1 MYLIRSRSF
10 LSTILGCCL
19 VFLLAACG
27 SGGSTSSTPT
37 PTGGSTPTQAKT
49 PTPTIVPT
57 TAPVPPTQ
65 TSCPPAGTARA
76 WVTANLVL
84 GKNQNIVYVVNEFPT
99 NSVIGTL
106 KRYDLTTDKKTEI
119 IKMPNASISEAAL
132 SSDGQWILFVSAM
145 GHQNELQMVGMD
157 GQGLQ
162 TLYCAANGSIQNV
175 LWSANQQSVLFSAS
189 AAPDGFAGIY
199 LLNLANGT
207 LQLEL
212 KPNRSNIGSSF
223 GMPIT
228 WLDNTR
234 AHISFANFPIAP
246 LDRLGI
252 LDTGRGPGQSI
263 SDLTTVYQDKL
274 SPSSNYP
281 CWDADSS
288 YDGSTLFISQCT
300 GLSAPNSSGS
310 CCLGTREGPSTI
322 NTEPAAGGTQ
332 QTILTSQTL
341 GIAVVRSISPQ
352 TLLLDIEN
360 FSMNHP
366 INTSQNGLWK
376 VSSNG
381 SGLTRLTTEGKGQ
394 STTLNQY
401 TQLPWSNVSRDGSM
415 YAFETSNSGSV
426 TYPYT
431 FTLLFGS
438 LSGGAPTTF
447 ASIADGTQLSIVGWT
462 TM

>member
-1 MYLIRSRSF
+1 MNTTRTPRLLFILLGSCLI
-10 LSTILGCCL
+10 
-19 VFLLAACG
+19 FLLISCG
-27 SGGSTSSTPT
+27 SSGSNSGTPT
-37 PTGGSTPTQAKT
+37 PTSSSTPTQAIT
-49 PTPTIVPT
+49 PTPPPT
-57 TAPVPPTQ
+57 TVPVPPTQ

-84 GKNQNIVYVVNEFPT
+84 GTKQNIVYIVNEFPH

-106 KRYDLTTDKKTEI
+106 KRFDLSTGNKTEI
-119 IKMPNASISEAAL
+119 IKMPNVSISEAAL

-145 GHQNELQMVGMD
+145 GQQNKLQMVRMD

-175 LWSANQQSVLFSAS
+175 LWSTNQQSVLFGAS
-189 AAPDGFAGIY
+189 AAPNGFMGIY

-212 KPNRSNIGSSF
+212 KPNQSTLGPGIDV
-223 GMPIT
+223 PVT

-234 AHISFANFPIAP
+234 AYISFANFPIAP

-252 LDTGRGPGQSI
+252 LDTSRGPDQSM

-274 SPSSNYP
+274 SAPFNYP
-281 CWDADSS
+281 CWDTDSS
-288 YDGSTLFISQCT
+288 YDGSTLFISQCG
-300 GLSAPNSSGS
+300 GLSAPNCSGS
-310 CCLGTREGPSTI
+310 CSLGTREGPSTI

-332 QTILTSQTL
+332 HTILTSQTF
-341 GIAVVRSISPQ
+341 GIESVRAISTQ

-360 FSMNHP
+360 FSQNHHVD
-366 INTSQNGLWK
+366 TSQNGLWK
-376 VSSNG
+376 VSITG
-381 SGLTRLTTEGKGQ
+381 SGLTRLTAEGRGQ
-394 STTLNQY
+394 STILNQY
-401 TQLPWSNVSRDGSM
+401 TQFPWSNVSRDGSM
-415 YAFETSNSGSV
+415 YAFETTNSGSV

-438 LSGGAPTTF
+438 LSGGTPTTF
-447 ASIADGTQLSIVGWT
+447 ASISDGTKLSIVGWT